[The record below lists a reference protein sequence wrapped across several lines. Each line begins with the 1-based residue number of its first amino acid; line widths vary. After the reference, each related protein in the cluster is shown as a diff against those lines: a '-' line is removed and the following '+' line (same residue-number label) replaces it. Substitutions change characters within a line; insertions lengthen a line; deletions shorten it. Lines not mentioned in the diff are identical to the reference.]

1 MGIYDKIFKP
11 KKLVLSDGKVVEE
24 KRTRTPLVLFLLL
37 IATVISV
44 RITGFSLN
52 TILTRGNQFF
62 VILGQMFPPKTG
74 YLSSIWGPLLD
85 TIKMSLLGSFAG
97 GVLAI
102 PFAILAS
109 SNLVKN
115 KVVLGVVRIFL
126 SIVRTIPTLVAALIA
141 TYIWGLGTVAGTV
154 AIAVFTFA
162 YVGKQLYELI
172 ETVDMGAYEAMEAMG
187 AGRAQAFLAAIQPQV
202 LPAYLSVCLF
212 CFEGNVRY
220 AAILGYVG
228 AGGLG
233 LILNEKIGWREY
245 DSVGMILVVLFG
257 TVLLIEALSH
267 YIRKKLT

>member
-1 MGIYDKIFKP
+1 MGLYDKIFKP
-11 KKLVLSDGKVVEE
+11 KKMVLSNGKVIEE
-24 KRTRTPLVLFLLL
+24 KRSRTPLVLLLL
-37 IATVISV
+37 VIAATISV
-44 RITGFSLN
+44 RITGFSLT

-62 VILGQMFPPKTG
+62 VILGQMFPPNTG
-74 YLSSIWGPLLD
+74 YIGNIWGPLLD
-85 TIKMSLLGSFAG
+85 TIKMSLLGSFIGSVA
-97 GVLAI
+97 AI
-102 PFAILAS
+102 PFAIAAS
-109 SNLVKN
+109 SNLVRN
-115 KVVLGVVRIFL
+115 RILLSIIRVFL

-141 TYIWGLGTVAGTV
+141 TYIWGLGTMAGTA

-162 YVGKQLYELI
+162 YVGKQFYELI

-187 AGRAQAFLAAIQPQV
+187 AGKIYAFMTAIQPQV

-212 CFEGNVRY
+212 CLEGNVRY

-245 DSVGMILVVLFG
+245 DSVGMILIILFG

>member
-1 MGIYDKIFKP
+1 MGLYDKIFKP
-11 KKLVLSDGKVVEE
+11 KKIVLSNGKIVEE
-24 KRTRTPLVLFLLL
+24 KCSRTPLIL
-37 IATVISV
+37 ILVIAATWISV
-44 RITGFSLN
+44 RVTGFSMTTLV
-52 TILTRGNQFF
+52 TRISFF
-62 VILGQMFPPKTG
+62 FDILGEMFPPKVS
-74 YLSSIWGPLLD
+74 YLSSIWQPLFD
-85 TIKMSLLGSFAG
+85 TIKMSLLGSFVGA
-97 GVLAI
+97 VLAI

-109 SNLVKN
+109 GNLVKN
-115 KVVLGVVRIFL
+115 KVVLGVVRLFL

-141 TYIWGLGTVAGTV
+141 TYIWGLGTMAGTF
-154 AIAVFTFA
+154 AITVFTFA
-162 YVGKQLYELI
+162 YVGKQLYEMI

-187 AGRAQAFLAAIQPQV
+187 AGRAYAFLSAVMPQV

-257 TVLLIEALSH
+257 TVLVIEAVSH